1 MKVLFLS
8 TESNRA
14 QTRSAYGHRLDKLRL
29 AIEAQGFESDEFSL
43 RDARVHRPIL
53 LHPLNYPEARE
64 KLLRADFIHAG
75 GDAAYVAKMWSPFL
89 SAKIIHDVHGDTFNE
104 ARFKWMHQRSLSAMH
119 QMIQSYIANFVEF
132 RRSGRFL
139 VVSRP
144 MQNWLNNR
152 CKGSLDNSALIR
164 NGVDLNVFRPL
175 PGSNNS
181 KFVVGYAG
189 GFVGWQ
195 GVGNLVKAVSQT
207 TNQNIELH
215 LIGLQSSDRKLASEF
230 KSQLGDRL
238 QLFDRMSQGELVKT
252 LANTDVLAIPRQSHP
267 ALRVALP
274 TKFAEYLAIGKPVI
288 VSNVDETADLINQY
302 KCGLVAEPSIESW
315 SQTLD
320 DAAQLSLLEKKE
332 MGVRGRELAESE
344 FAWDR
349 IGDNYAHWLH
359 RWSASSLTQKPR
371 TPESVSV

>member
-8 TESNRA
+8 TESNRE

-43 RDARVHRPIL
+43 RDARIHRPIL
-53 LHPLNYPEARE
+53 LHPLNYPAARD
-64 KLLRADFIHAG
+64 KLLQADFIHAG
-75 GDAAYVAKMWSPFL
+75 GDAAYVAKLWSPFL
-89 SAKIIHDVHGDTFNE
+89 SAKVIHDVHGDTFNE
-104 ARFKWMHQRSLSAMH
+104 ARFKWMHQRNLSAMH
-119 QMIQSYIANFVEF
+119 QMIQSYIANFIEF
-132 RRSGRFL
+132 RKSGKFL

-144 MQNWLNNR
+144 MQSWLNKR

-175 PGSNNS
+175 PSANNS
-181 KFVVGYAG
+181 KFIVGYAG

-195 GVGNLVKAVSQT
+195 GVDNLVKAVSQT
-207 TNQNIELH
+207 SNQNIELH
-215 LIGLQSSDRKLASEF
+215 LIGLQGSDRDLGSKF

-238 QLFDRMSQGELVKT
+238 RLFNRMSQDELVKT
-252 LANTDVLAIPRQSHP
+252 LANADVLAIPRQSHP

-288 VSNVDETADLINQY
+288 VSNVDETADLINQFD
-302 KCGLVAEPSIESW
+302 CGLVAEPSIESW
-315 SQTLD
+315 TKTLD
-320 DAAQLSLLEKKE
+320 NAAQLSLSEKIE
-332 MGVRGRELAESE
+332 MGMRGRELAESE

-359 RWSASSLTQKPR
+359 RWSA
-371 TPESVSV
+371 